1 MAPRTKYRLLPAAPG
16 VIRHVEGNR
25 FPIGE
30 LDGEETDRARAVT
43 SAFTEAGFKV
53 RILDDIRSEIWLKL

>member
-1 MAPRTKYRLLPAAPG
+1 MAPRTKYRLLPTAPG

-30 LDGEETDRARAVT
+30 LDGEETGRARAVT
-43 SAFTEAGFKV
+43 SAFTEACFKV
-53 RILDDIRSEIWLKL
+53 